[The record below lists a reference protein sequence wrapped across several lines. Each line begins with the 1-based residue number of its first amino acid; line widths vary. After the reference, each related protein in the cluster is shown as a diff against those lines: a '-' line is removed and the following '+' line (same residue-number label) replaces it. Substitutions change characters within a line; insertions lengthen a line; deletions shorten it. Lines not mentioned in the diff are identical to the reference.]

1 MGDRVH
7 SSPLEEEDE
16 LSSSSELLSETCTSD
31 AIRLGTGRNC
41 RSLPLP
47 ISLGNED
54 RAMSTS
60 WSSSKSMSFSSS
72 SKVMLETLLLE
83 LEFFND
89 GN

>member
-1 MGDRVH
+1 MAGSVH
-7 SSPLEEEDE
+7 SSPLEDEEV
-16 LSSSSELLSETCTSD
+16 LSSSSELLSETCTSV
-31 AIRLGTGRNC
+31 AMRLGTGRNC

-72 SKVMLETLLLE
+72 KVMLESLLLE
-83 LEFFND
+83 LKYLND
-89 GN
+89 SK